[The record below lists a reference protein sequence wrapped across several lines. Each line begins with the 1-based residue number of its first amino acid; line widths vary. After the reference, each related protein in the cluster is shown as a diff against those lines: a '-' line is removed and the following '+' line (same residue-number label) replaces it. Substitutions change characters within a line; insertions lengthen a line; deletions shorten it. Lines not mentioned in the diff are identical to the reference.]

1 MLITSLDNL
10 KVKKYVKL
18 KNKKYRDIEKMYLV
32 ETNHLVEEAL
42 NHQVLVDLLVLENE
56 QVSYNFN
63 YTYVT
68 KEIMKKLSNLETIP
82 KVIGVVKML
91 EPSNNLGNSI
101 LLLDDIQ
108 DPGNLGTIIRSSV
121 AFNVDS
127 IVMSLNTVDLYNP
140 KVIRSTQG
148 MIFKINLIKDDLGQ
162 VIEKLKSK
170 NIPIYTTNVNG
181 GENIKNINST
191 DSYGLI
197 MGNEGN
203 GVKDEISTLAD
214 RKIYIPMNSK
224 VESLNVSVAASILLY
239 ELGDKNG

>member
-1 MLITSLDNL
+1 MEQKFLI
-10 KVKKYVKL
+10 
-18 KNKKYRDIEKMYLV
+18 EG
-32 ETNHLVEEAL
+32 EHLVEEAEKSG
-42 NHQVLVDLLVLENE
+42 VLEKIILLENSE
-56 QVSYNFN
+56 YHSNLEKIYVSKS
-63 YTYVT
+63 V
-68 KEIMKKLSNLETIP
+68 MKKLSSLDTPPNI
-82 KVIGVVKML
+82 IGVCKML
-91 EPSNNLGNSI
+91 SRKELGKKV

-162 VIEKLKSK
+162 VIKKLKSK

>member
-121 AFNVDS
+121 AFNVS
-127 IVMSLNTVDLYNP
+127 TIVLDLNCVDLYNE

-148 MIFKINLIKDDLGQ
+148 MLFKINIMRADLKEIIANLKKDNYLILGTNVKDGVD
-162 VIEKLKSK
+162 VK
-170 NIPIYTTNVNG
+170 NIKVN
-181 GENIKNINST
+181 K
-191 DSYGLI
+191 YALI
-197 MGNEGN
+197 MGNEGK
-203 GVKDEISTLAD
+203 GVKEELLALCD
-214 RKIYIPMNSK
+214 KNLYIKMNNNC
-224 VESLNVSVAASILLY
+224 ESLNVSVATSILLY
-239 ELGDKNG
+239 ELNGDIK

>member
-1 MLITSLDNL
+1 MLITSINNETIKELD
-10 KVKKYVKL
+10 KL
-18 KNKKYRDIEKMYLV
+18 KQKKYRDLEQKFLIEG
-32 ETNHLVEEAL
+32 EHLVEEAEKSG
-42 NHQVLVDLLVLENE
+42 VLEKIILLENSE
-56 QVSYNFN
+56 YHSNLEKIYVSKN
-63 YTYVT
+63 V
-68 KEIMKKLSNLETIP
+68 MKKLSSLDTPPNI
-82 KVIGVVKML
+82 IGVCKML
-91 EPSNNLGNSI
+91 SRKELGKKV

>member
-1 MLITSLDNL
+1 MLITSINNQTIKELD
-10 KVKKYVKL
+10 KL
-18 KNKKYRDIEKMYLV
+18 KQKKYRDLEQKFLIEG
-32 ETNHLVEEAL
+32 EHLVEEAEKSG
-42 NHQVLVDLLVLENE
+42 VLEKIILLENSE
-56 QVSYNFN
+56 YPSKLEKIYVSKS
-63 YTYVT
+63 V
-68 KEIMKKLSNLETIP
+68 MKKLSSLDTPPNI
-82 KVIGVVKML
+82 IGVCKML
-91 EPSNNLGNSI
+91 SRKELGKKV

>member
-1 MLITSLDNL
+1 MLITSINNQTIKELD
-10 KVKKYVKL
+10 KL
-18 KNKKYRDIEKMYLV
+18 KQKIYRDLEQKFLIEG
-32 ETNHLVEEAL
+32 EHLVEEAEKSG
-42 NHQVLVDLLVLENE
+42 VLEKIILLENSE
-56 QVSYNFN
+56 YH
-63 YTYVT
+63 
-68 KEIMKKLSNLETIP
+68 SNLEKIYVSKNVMKILSSLDTPPNI
-82 KVIGVVKML
+82 IGVCKML
-91 EPSNNLGNSI
+91 SKKELGKKV

-108 DPGNLGTIIRSSV
+108 DPGNLGTIIRISV
-121 AFNVDS
+121 AFNFDS

>member
-1 MLITSLDNL
+1 MLITSINNQTIKELD
-10 KVKKYVKL
+10 KL
-18 KNKKYRDIEKMYLV
+18 KQKKYRDLEQKFLIEG
-32 ETNHLVEEAL
+32 EHLVEEAEKSG
-42 NHQVLVDLLVLENE
+42 VLEKIILLENSE
-56 QVSYNFN
+56 YHSNLEKIYVSKN
-63 YTYVT
+63 V
-68 KEIMKKLSNLETIP
+68 MKKLSSLDTPPNI
-82 KVIGVVKML
+82 IGVCKML
-91 EPSNNLGNSI
+91 SRKELGKKV

-197 MGNEGN
+197 IGNEGN

>member
-1 MLITSLDNL
+1 MLITSINNQTIKELD
-10 KVKKYVKL
+10 KL
-18 KNKKYRDIEKMYLV
+18 KQKKYRDLEQKFLIEG
-32 ETNHLVEEAL
+32 EHLVEEAEKSG
-42 NHQVLVDLLVLENE
+42 VLEKIILLENSE
-56 QVSYNFN
+56 YPSKLEKIYVSKS
-63 YTYVT
+63 V
-68 KEIMKKLSNLETIP
+68 MKKLSSLDTPPNI
-82 KVIGVVKML
+82 IGVCKML
-91 EPSNNLGNSI
+91 SKKKLGKKV

-203 GVKDEISTLAD
+203 GVKDEISALAD

>member
-1 MLITSLDNL
+1 MLITSINNQTIKELD
-10 KVKKYVKL
+10 KL
-18 KNKKYRDIEKMYLV
+18 KQKKYRDLEQKFLIEG
-32 ETNHLVEEAL
+32 EHLVEEAEKSG
-42 NHQVLVDLLVLENE
+42 VLEKIILLENSE
-56 QVSYNFN
+56 YPSKLEKIYVSKN
-63 YTYVT
+63 V
-68 KEIMKKLSNLETIP
+68 MKKLSSLDAPPNI
-82 KVIGVVKML
+82 IGVCKML
-91 EPSNNLGNSI
+91 SKKELGKKV

-181 GENIKNINST
+181 GENIKNINNT

>member
-1 MLITSLDNL
+1 MLITSINNQTIKELD
-10 KVKKYVKL
+10 KL
-18 KNKKYRDIEKMYLV
+18 KQKKYRDLEQKFLIEG
-32 ETNHLVEEAL
+32 EHLVEEAEKSG
-42 NHQVLVDLLVLENE
+42 VLEKIILLENSE
-56 QVSYNFN
+56 YPSKLEKIYVSKN
-63 YTYVT
+63 V
-68 KEIMKKLSNLETIP
+68 MKKLSSLDTPPNI
-82 KVIGVVKML
+82 IGVCKML
-91 EPSNNLGNSI
+91 SRKELGKKV

-162 VIEKLKSK
+162 VIEKLKNE

-203 GVKDEISTLAD
+203 GVKDEISALAD

>member
-1 MLITSLDNL
+1 MLITSINNQTIKELD
-10 KVKKYVKL
+10 KL
-18 KNKKYRDIEKMYLV
+18 KQKKYRDLEQKFLIEG
-32 ETNHLVEEAL
+32 EHLVEEAEKSG
-42 NHQVLVDLLVLENE
+42 VLEKIILLENSE
-56 QVSYNFN
+56 YHSNLEKIYVSRN
-63 YTYVT
+63 V
-68 KEIMKKLSNLETIP
+68 MKKLSSLDTPPNI
-82 KVIGVVKML
+82 IGVCKML
-91 EPSNNLGNSI
+91 SRKELGKKV

-108 DPGNLGTIIRSSV
+108 DPGNLGTIIRSSA

>member
-82 KVIGVVKML
+82 IVI
-91 EPSNNLGNSI
+91 I
-101 LLLDDIQ
+101 
-108 DPGNLGTIIRSSV
+108 SV
-121 AFNVDS
+121 
-127 IVMSLNTVDLYNP
+127 IVFY
-140 KVIRSTQG
+140 
-148 MIFKINLIKDDLGQ
+148 F
-162 VIEKLKSK
+162 
-170 NIPIYTTNVNG
+170 
-181 GENIKNINST
+181 
-191 DSYGLI
+191 
-197 MGNEGN
+197 
-203 GVKDEISTLAD
+203 
-214 RKIYIPMNSK
+214 
-224 VESLNVSVAASILLY
+224 
-239 ELGDKNG
+239 

>member
-1 MLITSLDNL
+1 MLITSINNQTIKELD
-10 KVKKYVKL
+10 KL
-18 KNKKYRDIEKMYLV
+18 KQKKYRDLEQRFLIEG
-32 ETNHLVEEAL
+32 EHLVEEAEKSG
-42 NHQVLVDLLVLENE
+42 VLEKIILLENSE
-56 QVSYNFN
+56 YHSNLEKIYVSKN
-63 YTYVT
+63 V
-68 KEIMKKLSNLETIP
+68 MKKLSSLDTPPNI
-82 KVIGVVKML
+82 IGVCKML
-91 EPSNNLGNSI
+91 SRKELGKKV

-162 VIEKLKSK
+162 VIKKLKSK

>member
-91 EPSNNLGNSI
+91 EPSNILGNSI

-121 AFNVDS
+121 AFNVS
-127 IVMSLNTVDLYNP
+127 TIVLGLNCVDLYNE

-148 MIFKINLIKDDLGQ
+148 MLFKINIMRADLKEIIACGVDLYLILTGSST
-162 VIEKLKSK
+162 IKL
-170 NIPIYTTNVNG
+170 
-181 GENIKNINST
+181 
-191 DSYGLI
+191 
-197 MGNEGN
+197 
-203 GVKDEISTLAD
+203 
-214 RKIYIPMNSK
+214 
-224 VESLNVSVAASILLY
+224 SLEPSV
-239 ELGDKNG
+239 

>member
-1 MLITSLDNL
+1 MLITSINNQTIKELD
-10 KVKKYVKL
+10 KL
-18 KNKKYRDIEKMYLV
+18 KQKKHRDLEQKFLIEG
-32 ETNHLVEEAL
+32 EHLVEEAEKSG
-42 NHQVLVDLLVLENE
+42 VLEKIILLENSE
-56 QVSYNFN
+56 YPSKLEKIYVSKN
-63 YTYVT
+63 V
-68 KEIMKKLSNLETIP
+68 MKKLSSLDTPPNI
-82 KVIGVVKML
+82 IGVCKML
-91 EPSNNLGNSI
+91 SRKELGKKV

-203 GVKDEISTLAD
+203 GVKDEISALAD

>member
-1 MLITSLDNL
+1 MLITSINNQTIKELD
-10 KVKKYVKL
+10 KL
-18 KNKKYRDIEKMYLV
+18 KQKKYRDLEQKFLIEG
-32 ETNHLVEEAL
+32 EHLVEEAEKSG
-42 NHQVLVDLLVLENE
+42 VLEKIILLENSE
-56 QVSYNFN
+56 YPSKLEKIYVSKS
-63 YTYVT
+63 V
-68 KEIMKKLSNLETIP
+68 MKKLSSLDTPPNI
-82 KVIGVVKML
+82 IGVCKML
-91 EPSNNLGNSI
+91 SKKELGKKV

-148 MIFKINLIKDDLGQ
+148 MIFKINLIKDDLER
-162 VIEKLKSK
+162 VIEKLKNE

-191 DSYGLI
+191 ASYGLI

>member
-1 MLITSLDNL
+1 MLITSINNQTIKELD
-10 KVKKYVKL
+10 KL
-18 KNKKYRDIEKMYLV
+18 KQKKYRDLEQKFLIEG
-32 ETNHLVEEAL
+32 EHLVEEAEKSG
-42 NHQVLVDLLVLENE
+42 VLEKIILLENSE
-56 QVSYNFN
+56 YHSNLEKIYVSKS
-63 YTYVT
+63 V
-68 KEIMKKLSNLETIP
+68 MKKLSSLDTPPNI
-82 KVIGVVKML
+82 IGVCKML
-91 EPSNNLGNSI
+91 SRKELGKKV

-162 VIEKLKSK
+162 VIKKLKSK

>member
-1 MLITSLDNL
+1 MQIESVNNPKIKNLI
-10 KVKKYVKL
+10 KL
-18 KNKKYRDIEKMYLV
+18 KEKKYRDLTNTFIV
-32 ETNHLVEEAL
+32 EGEHLVKEAL
-42 NHQVLVDLLVLENE
+42 KKELVIEIYSLSDEDYGVPSFKITEAVMKKITS
-56 QVSYNFN
+56 QVS
-63 YTYVT
+63 
-68 KEIMKKLSNLETIP
+68 ISPIIALCKKMGE
-82 KVIGVVKML
+82 
-91 EPSNNLGNSI
+91 EPIKGPVLI
-101 LLLDDIQ
+101 LDGIQ
-108 DPGNLGTIIRSSV
+108 DPGNLGTIIRSAV
-121 AFNVDS
+121 AFSMPNIIISDNS
-127 IVMSLNTVDLYNP
+127 VDLYNP

-181 GENIKNINST
+181 GENIKNINTT

>member
-1 MLITSLDNL
+1 MLITSINNQTIKELD
-10 KVKKYVKL
+10 KL
-18 KNKKYRDIEKMYLV
+18 KQKKYRDLEQKFLIEG
-32 ETNHLVEEAL
+32 EHLVEEAEKSG
-42 NHQVLVDLLVLENE
+42 VLEKIILLENSE
-56 QVSYNFN
+56 YPSKLEKIYVSKN
-63 YTYVT
+63 V
-68 KEIMKKLSNLETIP
+68 MKKLSSLDTPPNI
-82 KVIGVVKML
+82 IGVCKML
-91 EPSNNLGNSI
+91 SKKELGKKV

-148 MIFKINLIKDDLGQ
+148 MIFKINLIKDDLER
-162 VIEKLKSK
+162 VIEKLKSE

-203 GVKDEISTLAD
+203 GVKNEISALAD
-214 RKIYIPMNSK
+214 RKIYISMNSK

>member
-1 MLITSLDNL
+1 MLITSINNQTIKELD
-10 KVKKYVKL
+10 KL
-18 KNKKYRDIEKMYLV
+18 KQKKYRDLEQRFLIEG
-32 ETNHLVEEAL
+32 EHLVEEAEKSG
-42 NHQVLVDLLVLENE
+42 VLEKIILLENSE
-56 QVSYNFN
+56 YPSKLEKIYVSKN
-63 YTYVT
+63 V
-68 KEIMKKLSNLETIP
+68 MKKLSSLDTPPNI
-82 KVIGVVKML
+82 IGVCKML
-91 EPSNNLGNSI
+91 SRKELGKKV

-181 GENIKNINST
+181 GENIKNINTT

>member
-1 MLITSLDNL
+1 MLITSINNQTIKELD
-10 KVKKYVKL
+10 KL
-18 KNKKYRDIEKMYLV
+18 KQKKYRDLEQKFLIEG
-32 ETNHLVEEAL
+32 EHLVEEAEKSG
-42 NHQVLVDLLVLENE
+42 VLEKIILLENSE
-56 QVSYNFN
+56 YPSKLEKIYVSKN
-63 YTYVT
+63 V
-68 KEIMKKLSNLETIP
+68 MKKLSSLDTPPNI
-82 KVIGVVKML
+82 IGVCKML
-91 EPSNNLGNSI
+91 SKKELGKKV

-148 MIFKINLIKDDLGQ
+148 MVFKINLIKDDLGQ

-214 RKIYIPMNSK
+214 KKIYIPMNSK

>member
-1 MLITSLDNL
+1 MLITSINNQTIKELD
-10 KVKKYVKL
+10 KL
-18 KNKKYRDIEKMYLV
+18 KQKKYRDLEQKFLIEG
-32 ETNHLVEEAL
+32 EHLVEEAEKSG
-42 NHQVLVDLLVLENE
+42 VLEKIILLENSE
-56 QVSYNFN
+56 YHSNLEKM
-63 YTYVT
+63 YVW
-68 KEIMKKLSNLETIP
+68 KNVMKKLSSLDTPPNI
-82 KVIGVVKML
+82 IGVCKML
-91 EPSNNLGNSI
+91 SRKELGKKV

-148 MIFKINLIKDDLGQ
+148 MIFKINLIKDDLER

>member
-1 MLITSLDNL
+1 MLITSINNQTIKELD
-10 KVKKYVKL
+10 KL
-18 KNKKYRDIEKMYLV
+18 KQKKHRDLEQKFLIEG
-32 ETNHLVEEAL
+32 EHLVEEAEKSG
-42 NHQVLVDLLVLENE
+42 VLEKIILLENSE
-56 QVSYNFN
+56 YPSKLEKIYVSKN
-63 YTYVT
+63 V
-68 KEIMKKLSNLETIP
+68 MKKLSSLDTPPNI
-82 KVIGVVKML
+82 IGVCKML
-91 EPSNNLGNSI
+91 SKKELGKKV

-148 MIFKINLIKDDLGQ
+148 MIFKINIIKDDLGQ

>member
-1 MLITSLDNL
+1 MLITSINNQTIKELD
-10 KVKKYVKL
+10 KL
-18 KNKKYRDIEKMYLV
+18 KQKKYRDLEQKFLIEG
-32 ETNHLVEEAL
+32 EHLVEEAEKSW
-42 NHQVLVDLLVLENE
+42 VLEKIILLENSE
-56 QVSYNFN
+56 YPSKLEKIYVSKS
-63 YTYVT
+63 V
-68 KEIMKKLSNLETIP
+68 MKKLSSLDTPPN
-82 KVIGVVKML
+82 VIGVCKML
-91 EPSNNLGNSI
+91 SRKELGKKV

-121 AFNVDS
+121 AFNADS

-162 VIEKLKSK
+162 VIKRLKSK

>member
-1 MLITSLDNL
+1 MLITSINNQTIKELD
-10 KVKKYVKL
+10 KL
-18 KNKKYRDIEKMYLV
+18 KQKKYRDLEQKFLIEG
-32 ETNHLVEEAL
+32 EHLVEEAEKSG
-42 NHQVLVDLLVLENE
+42 VLEKIILLENSE
-56 QVSYNFN
+56 YHSNLEKI
-63 YTYVT
+63 YVLRNV
-68 KEIMKKLSNLETIP
+68 MKKLSSLDTPPNI
-82 KVIGVVKML
+82 IGVCKML
-91 EPSNNLGNSI
+91 SRKELGKKV

-148 MIFKINLIKDDLGQ
+148 MLFKINLIKDDLGQ
-162 VIEKLKSK
+162 VIKKLKSK

-203 GVKDEISTLAD
+203 GVKDEISALAD

>member
-1 MLITSLDNL
+1 MLITSINNQTIKELD
-10 KVKKYVKL
+10 KL
-18 KNKKYRDIEKMYLV
+18 KQKKYRDLEQKFLIEG
-32 ETNHLVEEAL
+32 EHLVEEAEKSG
-42 NHQVLVDLLVLENE
+42 VLEKIILLENSE
-56 QVSYNFN
+56 YPSKLEKIYVSKN
-63 YTYVT
+63 V
-68 KEIMKKLSNLETIP
+68 MKKLSSLDTPPNI
-82 KVIGVVKML
+82 IGVCKML
-91 EPSNNLGNSI
+91 SKKELGKKV

-148 MIFKINLIKDDLGQ
+148 MIFKINLIKDDLER

-203 GVKDEISTLAD
+203 GVKDEISALAD

-239 ELGDKNG
+239 ELGAKNG

>member
-1 MLITSLDNL
+1 MLITSINNQTIKELD
-10 KVKKYVKL
+10 KL
-18 KNKKYRDIEKMYLV
+18 KQKKYRDLKQKFLIEG
-32 ETNHLVEEAL
+32 EHLVEEAEKSG
-42 NHQVLVDLLVLENE
+42 VLEKIILLENSE
-56 QVSYNFN
+56 YPSKLEKIYVSKN
-63 YTYVT
+63 V
-68 KEIMKKLSNLETIP
+68 MKKLSSLDTPPNI
-82 KVIGVVKML
+82 IGVCKML
-91 EPSNNLGNSI
+91 SRKELGKKV

-203 GVKDEISTLAD
+203 GVKDEISALAD

>member
-1 MLITSLDNL
+1 MLSRKELGK
-10 KVKKYVKL
+10 KV
-18 KNKKYRDIEKMYLV
+18 
-32 ETNHLVEEAL
+32 
-42 NHQVLVDLLVLENE
+42 
-56 QVSYNFN
+56 
-63 YTYVT
+63 
-68 KEIMKKLSNLETIP
+68 
-82 KVIGVVKML
+82 
-91 EPSNNLGNSI
+91 

-162 VIEKLKSK
+162 VIKKLKSK

>member
-1 MLITSLDNL
+1 MLITSINNQTIKELD
-10 KVKKYVKL
+10 KL
-18 KNKKYRDIEKMYLV
+18 KQKKHRDLEQKFLIEG
-32 ETNHLVEEAL
+32 EHLVEEAEKSG
-42 NHQVLVDLLVLENE
+42 VLEKIILLENSE
-56 QVSYNFN
+56 YPSKLEKIYVSKN
-63 YTYVT
+63 V
-68 KEIMKKLSNLETIP
+68 MKKLSSLDTPPNI
-82 KVIGVVKML
+82 IGVCKML
-91 EPSNNLGNSI
+91 SKKKLGKKV

-181 GENIKNINST
+181 GENIKNINTT

-203 GVKDEISTLAD
+203 GVKDEISALAD

>member
-1 MLITSLDNL
+1 MLITSINNQTIKELD
-10 KVKKYVKL
+10 KL
-18 KNKKYRDIEKMYLV
+18 KQKKHRDLEQKFLIEG
-32 ETNHLVEEAL
+32 EHLVEEAEKSG
-42 NHQVLVDLLVLENE
+42 VLEKIILLENSE
-56 QVSYNFN
+56 YPSKLEKIYVSKN
-63 YTYVT
+63 V
-68 KEIMKKLSNLETIP
+68 MKKLSSLDTPPNI
-82 KVIGVVKML
+82 IGVCKML
-91 EPSNNLGNSI
+91 SKKKLGKKV

-203 GVKDEISTLAD
+203 GVKDEISALAD

>member
-1 MLITSLDNL
+1 MLITSINNQTIKELD
-10 KVKKYVKL
+10 KL
-18 KNKKYRDIEKMYLV
+18 KQKKYRDLEQRFLIEG
-32 ETNHLVEEAL
+32 EHLVEEAEKSG
-42 NHQVLVDLLVLENE
+42 VLEKIILLENSE
-56 QVSYNFN
+56 YSSKLEKIYVSKN
-63 YTYVT
+63 V
-68 KEIMKKLSNLETIP
+68 MKKLSSLDTPPNI
-82 KVIGVVKML
+82 IGVCKML
-91 EPSNNLGNSI
+91 SKKELGKKV

-181 GENIKNINST
+181 GENIKNINTT

>member
-1 MLITSLDNL
+1 MLITSINNQTIKELD
-10 KVKKYVKL
+10 KL
-18 KNKKYRDIEKMYLV
+18 KQKKYRDLEQKFLIEG
-32 ETNHLVEEAL
+32 EHLVEEAEKSG
-42 NHQVLVDLLVLENE
+42 VLEKIILLENSE
-56 QVSYNFN
+56 YHSNLEKIYVSKN
-63 YTYVT
+63 V
-68 KEIMKKLSNLETIP
+68 MKKLSSLDTPPN
-82 KVIGVVKML
+82 VIGVCKML
-91 EPSNNLGNSI
+91 SRKELGKKV

-121 AFNVDS
+121 AFNADS

-162 VIEKLKSK
+162 VIKRLKSK

-203 GVKDEISTLAD
+203 GVKDEISALAD

>member
-1 MLITSLDNL
+1 MLITSINNQTIKELD
-10 KVKKYVKL
+10 KL
-18 KNKKYRDIEKMYLV
+18 KQKKYRDLEQRFLIEG
-32 ETNHLVEEAL
+32 EHLVEEAEKSG
-42 NHQVLVDLLVLENE
+42 VLEKIILLENSE
-56 QVSYNFN
+56 YHSNLEKIYVSKN
-63 YTYVT
+63 V
-68 KEIMKKLSNLETIP
+68 MKKLSSLDTPPNI
-82 KVIGVVKML
+82 IGVCKML
-91 EPSNNLGNSI
+91 SRKELGKKV

>member
-1 MLITSLDNL
+1 MLITSINNQTIKELD
-10 KVKKYVKL
+10 KL
-18 KNKKYRDIEKMYLV
+18 KQKKYRDLEQKFLIEG
-32 ETNHLVEEAL
+32 EHLVEEAEKSG
-42 NHQVLVDLLVLENE
+42 VLEKIILLENSE
-56 QVSYNFN
+56 YHSNLEKIYVSKN
-63 YTYVT
+63 V
-68 KEIMKKLSNLETIP
+68 MKKLSSLDTPPNI
-82 KVIGVVKML
+82 IGVCKML
-91 EPSNNLGNSI
+91 SRKELGKKV

-170 NIPIYTTNVNG
+170 NIPIYTTNFNG

>member
-1 MLITSLDNL
+1 MLITSINNQTIKELD
-10 KVKKYVKL
+10 KL
-18 KNKKYRDIEKMYLV
+18 KQKKHRDLEQKFLIEG
-32 ETNHLVEEAL
+32 EHLVEEAEKSG
-42 NHQVLVDLLVLENE
+42 VLEKIILLENSE
-56 QVSYNFN
+56 YPSKLEKIYVSKS
-63 YTYVT
+63 V
-68 KEIMKKLSNLETIP
+68 MKKLSSLDTPPNI
-82 KVIGVVKML
+82 IGVCKML
-91 EPSNNLGNSI
+91 SKKKLGKKV

-203 GVKDEISTLAD
+203 GVKDEISALAD

>member
-1 MLITSLDNL
+1 MLITSINNQTIKELD
-10 KVKKYVKL
+10 KL
-18 KNKKYRDIEKMYLV
+18 KQKKYRDLEQKFLIEG
-32 ETNHLVEEAL
+32 EHLVEEAEKSG
-42 NHQVLVDLLVLENE
+42 VLEKIILLENSE
-56 QVSYNFN
+56 YHSNLEKIYVSKN
-63 YTYVT
+63 V
-68 KEIMKKLSNLETIP
+68 MKKLSSLDTPPNI
-82 KVIGVVKML
+82 IGVCKML
-91 EPSNNLGNSI
+91 SKKELGKKV

>member
-1 MLITSLDNL
+1 MLITSINNQTIKELD
-10 KVKKYVKL
+10 KL
-18 KNKKYRDIEKMYLV
+18 KQKKYRDSEQKFLIEG
-32 ETNHLVEEAL
+32 EHLVEEAEKSG
-42 NHQVLVDLLVLENE
+42 VLEKIILLENSE
-56 QVSYNFN
+56 YPSKLEKIYVSKN
-63 YTYVT
+63 V
-68 KEIMKKLSNLETIP
+68 MKKLSSLDTPPNI
-82 KVIGVVKML
+82 IGVCKML
-91 EPSNNLGNSI
+91 SKKELGKKV

-148 MIFKINLIKDDLGQ
+148 MIFKINLIKDDLER

-203 GVKDEISTLAD
+203 GVKDEISALAD

>member
-1 MLITSLDNL
+1 MLITSINNQTIKELD
-10 KVKKYVKL
+10 KL
-18 KNKKYRDIEKMYLV
+18 KQKKYRDLEQKFLIEG
-32 ETNHLVEEAL
+32 EHLVEEAEKSG
-42 NHQVLVDLLVLENE
+42 VLEKIILLENSE
-56 QVSYNFN
+56 YHSNLEKIYVSKN
-63 YTYVT
+63 V
-68 KEIMKKLSNLETIP
+68 MKKLSSLDTPPNI
-82 KVIGVVKML
+82 IGVCKML
-91 EPSNNLGNSI
+91 SRKELGKKV

-148 MIFKINLIKDDLGQ
+148 MIFKINFIKDDLGQ
-162 VIEKLKSK
+162 VIKNLKSK

>member
-1 MLITSLDNL
+1 MLITSINNQTIKELD
-10 KVKKYVKL
+10 KL
-18 KNKKYRDIEKMYLV
+18 KQKKYRDLEQKFLIEG
-32 ETNHLVEEAL
+32 EHLVEEAEKSG
-42 NHQVLVDLLVLENE
+42 VLEKIILLENSE
-56 QVSYNFN
+56 YPSKLEKIYVSKN
-63 YTYVT
+63 V
-68 KEIMKKLSNLETIP
+68 MKKLSSLDTPPNI
-82 KVIGVVKML
+82 IGVCKML
-91 EPSNNLGNSI
+91 SRKELGKKV

-203 GVKDEISTLAD
+203 GVKDEISALAD

>member
-1 MLITSLDNL
+1 MLITSINNQTIKELD
-10 KVKKYVKL
+10 KL
-18 KNKKYRDIEKMYLV
+18 KQKKHRDLEQKFLIEG
-32 ETNHLVEEAL
+32 EHLVEEAEKSG
-42 NHQVLVDLLVLENE
+42 VLEKIILLENSE
-56 QVSYNFN
+56 YPSKLEKIYVSKN
-63 YTYVT
+63 V
-68 KEIMKKLSNLETIP
+68 MKKLSSLDTPPNI
-82 KVIGVVKML
+82 IGVCKML
-91 EPSNNLGNSI
+91 SKKKLGKKV

-148 MIFKINLIKDDLGQ
+148 MIFKINIIKDDLGK